1 MKIPS
6 EPKAPNSTGF
16 VEAALQEAARYESDT
31 VAPDSLVIGAL
42 ARHGLACS
50 RSLLLPRLVASACGL
65 ALLLGVTLW
74 LRAPHRPLKTG
85 VAPDPITAFHPS
97 NKPLLPDTSAPRPR
111 ELVRATLSPAVSGLY
126 KVPILHWRHRRHVA
140 RHYTQHPHRRLLARN
155 NPLPTP
161 MRRSNGMWKTETVRC
176 EVITQTAT
184 PVWIA
189 QRDPETAAILLA
201 PALFQLT
208 LQPDDVSNP
217 TEAHIAAALIP
228 VRFEQENT
236 RP

>member
-31 VAPDSLVIGAL
+31 VAPDSLVVGAL
-42 ARHGLACS
+42 ARQGLSCR

-65 ALLLGVTLW
+65 ALLLGVSLW
-74 LRAPHRPLKTG
+74 LRSPHRPLKTG
-85 VAPDPITAFHPS
+85 VAPDPITAVHPS

-111 ELVRATLSPAVSGLY
+111 DMVRAILPPAGSGLV
-126 KVPILHWRHRRHVA
+126 KVPILPWRHRRHVA
-140 RHYTQHPHRRLLARN
+140 RHYPQHPHRRLLARN
-155 NPLPTP
+155 NPLPTTT
-161 MRRSNGMWKTETVRC
+161 RRSNGIWKTETVHC

-208 LQPDDVSNP
+208 LQPDDASNP
-217 TEAHIAAALIP
+217 AEAHIAATLIP
-228 VRFEQENT
+228 VRFEQEDI